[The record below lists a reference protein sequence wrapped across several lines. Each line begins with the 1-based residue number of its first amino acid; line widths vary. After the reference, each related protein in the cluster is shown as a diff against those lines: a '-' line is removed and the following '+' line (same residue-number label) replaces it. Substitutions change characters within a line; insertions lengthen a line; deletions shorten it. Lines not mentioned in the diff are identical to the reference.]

1 MEKKVR
7 AFNQVKEEEVRSHQN
22 FEEFFDTKQVQL
34 MANYID
40 EFDRSVNLYKRLRVR
55 LFLAAKTLEKTF
67 EAGEDD
73 FSEFLPLSKDLL
85 ALSLATS
92 FSSFYQE
99 REKGEETTKKTLEEE
114 TNGQERASSDLPPAL
129 LEEQERQD
137 EESTEFSE
145 EELITEKNSLPSED
159 VLIPG
164 DELFP
169 EFSGFFREEDIHL
182 FPGEKPKT
190 SQEVMREEIAK
201 EQENQAKT
209 SSTEETTESFPK
221 AEEQEE
227 GSEESSEGKAA
238 KEEESDTGEEVDQ
251 EKQGESERKVEKSEE
266 IEGKTEK

>member
-99 REKGEETTKKTLEEE
+99 REERTKKTLEEE

-129 LEEQERQD
+129 LEEQEGKD

-190 SQEVMREEIAK
+190 SQEVMREETAK

-209 SSTEETTESFPK
+209 PSTEETTESFPK

-238 KEEESDTGEEVDQ
+238 KEEESDTGEEVGQ

-266 IEGKTEK
+266 IEGKTEE

>member
-7 AFNQVKEEEVRSHQN
+7 AFNQVKEEEVRSQQN

-99 REKGEETTKKTLEEE
+99 REETTKKTLEEE

-129 LEEQERQD
+129 LEEQEGKD

-190 SQEVMREEIAK
+190 SQEVMREEAAK

-209 SSTEETTESFPK
+209 PSTEETTESFPK
-221 AEEQEE
+221 AVEQEE

-238 KEEESDTGEEVDQ
+238 KEEESDTGEEVGQ

-266 IEGKTEK
+266 IEGKTEE

>member
-85 ALSLATS
+85 ALSLATN

-99 REKGEETTKKTLEEE
+99 REERTKKTLEEE
-114 TNGQERASSDLPPAL
+114 TNGQERASSDLPAL
-129 LEEQERQD
+129 LEEQEGKD

-190 SQEVMREEIAK
+190 SQEVMREEAAK

-209 SSTEETTESFPK
+209 PSTEETTESFPK

-238 KEEESDTGEEVDQ
+238 KEEES
-251 EKQGESERKVEKSEE
+251 ERKVEKSEE
-266 IEGKTEK
+266 IEGKTEE